1 MIWHLRPVSAGFW
14 KLQQIK
20 FHLWLKSEGNPHSDQ
35 SQGFGKIDGRR
46 IKIEGRVWICHL
58 LTRTMKNLTLETQG
72 MTRLKTDWPRHLTY
86 FSFLKGFHPVI
97 WPNLFGVKAR
107 KESGRMQTK
116 RVIGQFIPN
125 GAFPWKRLCWQMLI
139 SYFSK
144 TVPSMQTTSSSS
156 SSNWKYC
163 LNTEH
168 TM

>member
-1 MIWHLRPVSAGFW
+1 MRGWWRVIKEKSGCRCQMIWHLRPVSAGFW

-86 FSFLKGFHPVI
+86 FSFLRDST
-97 WPNLFGVKAR
+97 LFFGRTLLEWKQGRKVGECKQ
-107 KESGRMQTK
+107 KESLDNLYLMELSHESGCVDK
-116 RVIGQFIPN
+116 
-125 GAFPWKRLCWQMLI
+125 C
-139 SYFSK
+139 
-144 TVPSMQTTSSSS
+144 
-156 SSNWKYC
+156 
-163 LNTEH
+163 
-168 TM
+168 